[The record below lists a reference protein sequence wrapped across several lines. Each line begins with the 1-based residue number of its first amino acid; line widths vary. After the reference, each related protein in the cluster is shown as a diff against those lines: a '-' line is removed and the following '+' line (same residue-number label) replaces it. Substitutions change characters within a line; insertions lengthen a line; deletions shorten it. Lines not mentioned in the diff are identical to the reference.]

1 VEAFRRELQSTL
13 PLGVQA
19 ASPEIDGGRSASL
32 SRAYRL
38 NLDMLA
44 LVALFTGAFLVYSS
58 QILAILRRRAHFAL
72 LRAIGVTRGALV
84 TRLLAEGAAIG
95 VIGSALGVVLGYALA
110 HYVLSFIGADL
121 GAGYFRTVS
130 TSLEVDPRA
139 LAWFFA
145 LGVLFAVLGAFA
157 PAWEAARRPPAQ
169 ALRSGDEEEGSQ
181 KSRSMLWGLA
191 AAVAA
196 ALLAQAPAIYGLPV
210 AGYLAIALIM
220 LGAVLA
226 MPWLA
231 AACLELLPVPARAAA
246 AVAVSQLKAT
256 PRQSAISVAA
266 IVTSFSLMVSM
277 LIMVGSFR
285 ASLESWLERMLPADL
300 YLRAARFGETAFF
313 SPEEQKRI
321 AGTPGVERFEF
332 IRSQNLLL
340 APERAPVVLLAGP
353 VEAGAPDK
361 VLPLTSHAL
370 SVGPD
375 EPPPVWVSE
384 VAADIYGFRVGD
396 RVRLPIGDTPLL
408 YTVAGIW
415 RDYSRQGGAIA
426 MNRGLYVKQTG
437 DRLVNDAALWLAP
450 GSSPGQVQRA
460 LRERLPDGANLEIA
474 TTRELRAISLKAFD
488 RTFAITYALEIA
500 AIVIGLFGV
509 SVSFSAQALARRREF
524 GVLRHLGMMRGEIAA
539 MLGCEGALVATIGT
553 VFGLATGWLVGLIL
567 IHVVNRQSFHW
578 SMELHMPWSWLA
590 GLEVVVVAA
599 AAATAVWSGRAA
611 MSGDVV
617 RAVREDW

>member
-1 VEAFRRELQSTL
+1 
-13 PLGVQA
+13 
-19 ASPEIDGGRSASL
+19 
-32 SRAYRL
+32 
-38 NLDMLA
+38 
-44 LVALFTGAFLVYSS
+44 
-58 QILAILRRRAHFAL
+58 
-72 LRAIGVTRGALV
+72 
-84 TRLLAEGAAIG
+84 
-95 VIGSALGVVLGYALA
+95 
-110 HYVLSFIGADL
+110 
-121 GAGYFRTVS
+121 
-130 TSLEVDPRA
+130 
-139 LAWFFA
+139 
-145 LGVLFAVLGAFA
+145 
-157 PAWEAARRPPAQ
+157 
-169 ALRSGDEEEGSQ
+169 
-181 KSRSMLWGLA
+181 
-191 AAVAA
+191 
-196 ALLAQAPAIYGLPV
+196 
-210 AGYLAIALIM
+210 
-220 LGAVLA
+220 

-285 ASLESWLERMLPADL
+285 SSLESWLERMLPADL

-313 SPEEQKRI
+313 SPEEQERI
-321 AGTPGVERFEF
+321 AATPGVERFEF
-332 IRSQNLLL
+332 IRSQTLLL
-340 APERAPVVLLAGP
+340 TPERPPVVLLAGP
-353 VEAGAPDK
+353 VESGAPDK
-361 VLPLTSHAL
+361 VLPLTSQAL

-396 RVRLPIGDTPLL
+396 RVRLPIGDSPLL
-408 YTVAGIW
+408 YTVAGP
-415 RDYSRQGGAIA
+415 
-426 MNRGLYVKQTG
+426 
-437 DRLVNDAALWLAP
+437 LVNDAALWLAP
-450 GSSPGQVQRA
+450 GSPPGQVQRA
-460 LRERLPDGANLEIA
+460 LRERLADGANLEIA

-524 GVLRHLGMMRGEIAA
+524 GVLRHLGMMRREIAA
-539 MLGCEGALVATIGT
+539 MLGCEGALVATLGT
-553 VFGLATGWLVGLIL
+553 LFGLATGWLVGLIL

-590 GLEVVVVAA
+590 GLAAVVIAA
-599 AAATAVWSGRAA
+599 AAVTAVWSGRAA